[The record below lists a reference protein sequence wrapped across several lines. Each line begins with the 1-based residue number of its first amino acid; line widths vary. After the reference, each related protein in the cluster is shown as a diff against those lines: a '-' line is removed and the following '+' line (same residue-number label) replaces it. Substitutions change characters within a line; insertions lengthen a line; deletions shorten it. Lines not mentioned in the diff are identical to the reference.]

1 MLKTLKP
8 YEQPFKG
15 TSLLPSF
22 LVLAVAIEITTL
34 EVKPAKA
41 LSPSPQVPT
50 SQSILSA
57 SVSSSR
63 LPKSFE
69 IAQLFYPPVESRSA
83 IRVIGRGT
91 ATVPADAAELSFELN
106 GADTENSTVVPTVLR
121 FRSPTLPF
129 SESSLQ
135 SILKALNGVGVPNT
149 QIRVTTLND
158 ASEDRSASP
167 LPFPLPFPG
176 KSATAA
182 ATIVVHQ
189 DQPTQDRLTKIA
201 KTVQAAVGGQKGIQL
216 TRVGARYTLKD
227 CRRLETVVYQSA
239 VQDAR
244 GRAQAIASAMGAN
257 PSPIGSITQPFY
269 DLVFPACG
277 SESVLP
283 FESAFPTYEPNT
295 PPQVSLSR
303 EIFATYTLQP

>member
-1 MLKTLKP
+1 M
-8 YEQPFKG
+8 
-15 TSLLPSF
+15 PSF
-22 LVLAVAIEITTL
+22 FVLAVAIELTTL

-41 LSPSPQVPT
+41 ISPSPQTPTSQHILSDSVPT
-50 SQSILSA
+50 S
-57 SVSSSR
+57 R
-63 LPKSFE
+63 LPESFA
-69 IAQLFYPPVESRSA
+69 IAQLFYPPVESKSA

-91 ATVPADAAELSFELN
+91 ATVPADAAELSFEFN
-106 GADTENSTVVPTVLR
+106 GADSDNSTVVPTVLR
-121 FRSPTLPF
+121 FRAQTLPF

-135 SILKALNGVGVPNT
+135 SILKALNGIGVPSA
-149 QIRVTTLND
+149 QIRVSTRN
-158 ASEDRSASP
+158 SESDDRSANP
-167 LPFPLPFPG
+167 LPFPLPLPG

-182 ATIVVHQ
+182 ATIVVRQ

-201 KTVQAAVGGQKGIQL
+201 KTVQTAVGAQKGIQL

-244 GRAQAIASAMGAN
+244 GRAQAIASAMGAT
-257 PSPIGSITQPFY
+257 PSSTASITQPLY

-277 SESVLP
+277 SEPVLP
-283 FESAFPTYEPNT
+283 FEATFPTYEPNT